1 MMGNRRLAFLLSGDN
16 WLLVVAISIVVAKV
30 LNNCSSSAAA
40 ASLIGEDDDDDN
52 NIPMPRRDRG
62 ALVAENDDAP

>member
-1 MMGNRRLAFLLSGDN
+1 MMGNRRLAFLLSND
-16 WLLVVAISIVVAKV
+16 KV

-40 ASLIGEDDDDDN
+40 ASLIGENDDDDN
-52 NIPMPRRDRG
+52 NNPMPRRDRG